1 MKTCTI
7 GSLTV
12 SIVGLGCNNFGM
24 RVDEAQTKVVVGAAL
39 DAGITL
45 FDTADIYG
53 GTKSEEF
60 LGAALG
66 SSRDGVIVATKFGAG
81 KMREGGG
88 GRPDYVRECCE
99 ASLRR
104 LGTDRIDL
112 YQQHFADATTPIEDT
127 LGALADLV
135 DEGKV
140 VEVGCSN
147 YTGAMVDD
155 AAKAASEPG
164 RAAFVSLQNQL
175 SLLERA
181 KETETVAACE
191 RHGLALLPYFPL
203 ASGLLTG
210 KYQRGAPLPEGARLS
225 NMPEERRQAALN
237 EARLEVVD
245 RLTTYAT
252 ERGHT
257 LLELAMSW
265 LASMPVM
272 GSVIAGATKAEQVH
286 ANASAAGWEL
296 TDAERADID
305 RMTAP

>member
-1 MKTCTI
+1 MKTRI
-7 GSLTV
+7 LGSLNV

-24 RVDEAQTKVVVGAAL
+24 RMDADQTNAVVAAAL

-45 FDTADIYG
+45 FDTADVYG

-66 SSRDGVIVATKFGAG
+66 AARDRVVVATKFGAAKG
-81 KMREGGG
+81 EGGG

-112 YQQHFADATTPIEDT
+112 YQQHVPDQTTPIDDT
-127 LGALADLV
+127 LAVLHDLV
-135 DEGKV
+135 TEGKV
-140 VEVGCSN
+140 VEIGGSN
-147 YTGAMVDD
+147 FSGAQLDD
-155 AAKAASEPG
+155 AAKAGAEPG

-175 SLLERA
+175 SLLDRRQEA
-181 KETETVAACE
+181 DTVASCE

-210 KYQRGAPLPEGARLS
+210 KYDRNAAPPEGTRMAT
-225 NMPEERRQAALN
+225 MPEDRRERAMNDRAFDT
-237 EARLEVVD
+237 VD
-245 RLTTYAT
+245 RLNAYAT
-252 ERGHT
+252 ERDHT

-265 LASMPVM
+265 LAGMPVM
-272 GSVIAGATKAEQVH
+272 GSVIAGATKVDQVH
-286 ANASAAGWEL
+286 ANAAAVAWEL
-296 TDAERADID
+296 TDDERADID
-305 RMTAP
+305 RLTAR